1 MGATHAQPLR
11 GHINRHVCAYS
22 CGDYLSFEIELNTT
36 PQLGRGRYSS
46 TPGHKAP
53 INRLLIFTRARES
66 ELASVISQRE
76 VNSHHSP
83 VSLFCV
89 FTMHRR
95 SVSTKNT
102 PRYRH
107 FPTEENWAYKNWT
120 SRLCWESNNSP
131 LPISSAVDLNM
142 CMTCL
147 SM

>member
-1 MGATHAQPLR
+1 MSDTHAQPSR
-11 GHINRHVCAYS
+11 GHITRHVCTYS
-22 CGDYLSFEIELNTT
+22 CGYYLSFEIKLKTI

-76 VNSHHSP
+76 VDGHHSP

-107 FPTEENWAYKNWT
+107 FSTEEDSAYNSLT
-120 SRLCWESNNSP
+120 PRLCWQSNNSP
-131 LPISSAVDLNM
+131 LPISSAVDFNM
-142 CMTCL
+142 CTTCL
-147 SM
+147 

>member
-1 MGATHAQPLR
+1 VTHAQPSR

-22 CGDYLSFEIELNTT
+22 WGDYLSFEIELKTT

-46 TPGHKAP
+46 TPDHKTL
-53 INRLLIFTRARES
+53 INRLLKFTRARES

-76 VNSHHSP
+76 VNGHHSS

-89 FTMHRR
+89 FTRHRR
-95 SVSTKNT
+95 SVSIRNT

-107 FPTEENWAYKNWT
+107 FPTEEDSTYNSLT
-120 SRLCWESNNSP
+120 PRLCWESNNP
-131 LPISSAVDLNM
+131 LPISSAVDFNM

-147 SM
+147 